1 MKRYQGLD
9 AIAIAGAAALLVA
22 APQPSWA
29 AQTEITGVKLNPTST
44 GLQLI
49 FNTQGNNRPPVFT
62 VNRGNTAIADISNSQ
77 LRLPDGPNFRQENP
91 APGVSAIEIVQL
103 DASTI
108 RVTVTGTGAAP
119 TGEVIRRD
127 AGGGLVLNFASV
139 QQPAGPSAASQTQPN
154 TMGQRPAAAPPFMP
168 RAVAPPVGDMS
179 VGPIDPNPD
188 VIDLNTS
195 ERIPRLLL
203 REAPVREVLTLL
215 ARAAGVNVAFAEAT
229 SDATTGAPAGTGQ
242 TISLDIEN
250 ESVQDVFNYVLRVT
264 GLQANR
270 VGQTIFVGKNLP
282 PEAQNRI
289 VKTIRLN
296 QMRATSQQTTVQ
308 TLSSEAQTGGSV
320 SQGTGGGV
328 TTSSGTTALTAV
340 NRQNTITDNI
350 TQQGALEILE
360 SYGANG
366 GAGADGAT
374 TGNLLAGLQVV
385 ADARTNSVTL
395 IGTPR
400 KVELATSVLT
410 QLDVRKRQA
419 LINVKF
425 VDVNLLNSQQSN
437 ADFQT
442 NFGTSLFGAIF
453 DATGLTLQRGTQP
466 SGTLAPQAFPGVI
479 LEDGGIRQPI
489 AFPGISI
496 PGLPVGDTVSN
507 FFASLV
513 IQIQS
518 GNAKILTNPT
528 LLVQEG
534 SAAQVN
540 LTQEIFSGIES
551 TVSNV
556 ATSSGGATTGTQ
568 IRPIIR
574 PAGVIFNVTVDR
586 IDDNGFITLNISP
599 EVSSP
604 SGTYSVVFPGVSNPS
619 TGTLLAQRR
628 LETGQIRL
636 RDGQTLLLS
645 GIIQD
650 IDRSSVTKIPILG
663 DIPLL
668 GRLFRRES
676 NQKQR
681 QELVV
686 LVTPKIVDDSQS
698 SNFGYQYSPGP
709 GAPPAAP

>member
-9 AIAIAGAAALLVA
+9 AIAIAGAATFLVV

-29 AQTEITGVKLNPTST
+29 AQTEITGVKLNPTAT

-49 FNTQGNNRPPVFT
+49 FNTQGNSRPPVFT

-77 LRLPDGPNFRQENP
+77 LRLSDGPSFRQESP
-91 APGVSAIEIVQL
+91 APGVRAVEVVQL
-103 DASTI
+103 DTSTI

-127 AGGGLVLNFASV
+127 GGGGLVLNFAAV
-139 QQPAGPSAASQTQPN
+139 QQPAGQPSASTQGQPN
-154 TMGQRPAAAPPFMP
+154 LVGQRPAASPPFLP
-168 RAVAPPVGDMS
+168 RAAAPPVGDMS

-188 VIDLNTS
+188 VIDLNS
-195 ERIPRLLL
+195 GERIPRLLL

-229 SDATTGAPAGTGQ
+229 SDPTTGAPAGTGQ

-282 PEAQNRI
+282 PEAQNR
-289 VKTIRLN
+289 VVRTLRLN
-296 QMRATSQQTTVQ
+296 QMRATSQQTTTQ
-308 TLSSEAQTGGSV
+308 TLSTEAQTGGSV
-320 SQGTGGGV
+320 SAGTGTG
-328 TTSSGTTALTAV
+328 TTTTSGTTALTAV
-340 NRQNTITDNI
+340 NRKNTITDNI
-350 TQQGALEILE
+350 NQQGALEILQ

-366 GAGADGAT
+366 GAGADGAAAGSSGT
-374 TGNLLAGLQVV
+374 LLTGLQVV

-400 KVELATSVLT
+400 KVEVATSILT

-419 LINVKF
+419 LVNVKF
-425 VDVNLLNSQQSN
+425 VDVNLLNSQISN
-437 ADFQT
+437 ADIQT
-442 NFGTSLFGAIF
+442 NFGNNLWGAVFGAN
-453 DATGLTLQRGTQP
+453 GLQVLRGDTSSLLQNIPVSSPLLTPSTL
-466 SGTLAPQAFPGVI
+466 
-479 LEDGGIRQPI
+479 
-489 AFPGISI
+489 
-496 PGLPVGDTVSN
+496 VGDNLSS

-513 IQIQS
+513 VQIQK
-518 GNAKILTNPT
+518 GTAKILTNPT

-540 LTQEIFSGIES
+540 LTEEVFSGIES
-551 TVSNV
+551 T
-556 ATSSGGATTGTQ
+556 TSTQVTASGGAATSAT
-568 IRPIIR
+568 IKPIIR
-574 PAGVIFNVTVDR
+574 PAGVIFNVSIDR
-586 IDDNGFITLNISP
+586 IDDNGFVTLNISP
-599 EVSSP
+599 EVSAPFS
-604 SGTYSVVFPGVSNPS
+604 TYNVIFPGVTSNS
-619 TGTLLAQRR
+619 TGTLLSQRR
-628 LETGQIRL
+628 LETGQVRL

-650 IDRSSVTKIPILG
+650 SDRFTVTKIPILG

-676 NQKQR
+676 NSKER
-681 QELVV
+681 KELVV

-698 SNFGYQYSPGP
+698 SNFGYQHTPGQNTPPSP
-709 GAPPAAP
+709 AP